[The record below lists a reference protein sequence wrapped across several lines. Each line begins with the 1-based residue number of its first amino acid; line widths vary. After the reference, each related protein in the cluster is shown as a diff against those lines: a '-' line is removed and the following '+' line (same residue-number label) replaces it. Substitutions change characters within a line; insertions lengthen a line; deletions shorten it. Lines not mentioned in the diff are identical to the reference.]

1 MKMMIEKSLKQKL
14 VAILFAVLVLC
25 LLFIGTA
32 SEMIWYADDN

>member
-1 MKMMIEKSLKQKL
+1 MMIEKSLKQNL